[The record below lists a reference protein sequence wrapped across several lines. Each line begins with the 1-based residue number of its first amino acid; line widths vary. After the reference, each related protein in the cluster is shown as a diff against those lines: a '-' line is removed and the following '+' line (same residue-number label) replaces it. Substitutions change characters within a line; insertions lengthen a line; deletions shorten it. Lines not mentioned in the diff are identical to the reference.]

1 MSFHQSLVPL
11 IVDDHQMHFGAKVK
25 SLRKSKNLTQ
35 RQLSMLLGVSFT
47 YISKVENEKLHFG
60 DFPSEKFIHKLAC
73 VLDGDESELL
83 LLADK
88 VPEPIRQR
96 IRERP
101 EFFRAIAELDD
112 SAIDDLHAGLL
123 KQDS

>member
-1 MSFHQSLVPL
+1 
-11 IVDDHQMHFGAKVK
+11 MHFGAKV
-25 SLRKSKNLTQ
+25 R
-35 RQLSMLLGVSFT
+35 
-47 YISKVENEKLHFG
+47 E
-60 DFPSEKFIHKLAC
+60 LAS

-112 SAIDDLHAGLL
+112 SAIDDIYAGLL
-123 KQDS
+123 KADL

>member
-1 MSFHQSLVPL
+1 
-11 IVDDHQMHFGAKVK
+11 MHFGAKVRE
-25 SLRKSKNLTQ
+25 LRNGKKLTQ
-35 RQLSMLLGVSFT
+35 RKLSLLLGVSFT

-60 DFPSEKFIHKLAC
+60 DFPSEKFIHKLAS

-88 VPEPIRQR
+88 VPEHIRQR

-112 SAIDDLHAGLL
+112 SAIDDLYAGLM
-123 KQDS
+123 KADS

>member
-1 MSFHQSLVPL
+1 
-11 IVDDHQMHFGAKVK
+11 MHFGARVK
-25 SLRKSKNLTQ
+25 SLRKSKSLTQ
-35 RQLSMLLGVSFT
+35 RQLATLLGVSFT

-60 DFPSEKFIHKLAC
+60 DFPSEKFIHKLAR

-88 VPEPIRQR
+88 VPDFIRQR
-96 IRERP
+96 IRQRP

-112 SAIDDLHAGLL
+112 SAIDVLHAGLL